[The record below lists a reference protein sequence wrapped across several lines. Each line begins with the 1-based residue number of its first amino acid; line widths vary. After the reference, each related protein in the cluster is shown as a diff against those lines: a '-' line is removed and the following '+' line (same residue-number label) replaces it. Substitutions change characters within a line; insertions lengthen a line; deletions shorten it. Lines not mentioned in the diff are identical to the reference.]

1 MGIAK
6 AFAALMAGGAGWIAY
21 QRHKDAAA
29 AVQEAP
35 QVIPAS
41 YQIPGNTSG
50 GGSGGNQTL
59 GALLGLVGAFLGNSG
74 GVGANSGGSSSY
86 ASAGGATGG
95 ATASSGNYGQQ
106 QSGGQSGGGMGI
118 SAILNLIGMA
128 EAPGGYDTVYAGSK
142 VRPPRPITQMTVGQ
156 VMDWQRQSINAGSV
170 SSAAGRY
177 QIIYKTMRSLVSR
190 GVLSRGELFGR
201 SAQDRAATALMR
213 GRGLDGYQSGQL
225 SLEDFANNL
234 AREWAGLPVVSGSNA
249 GRSYYDGYAGN
260 SATVSADQV
269 RAALRTV

>member
-1 MGIAK
+1 MSLAK
-6 AFAALMAGGAGWIAY
+6 ALAALMAGGVGWVAY
-21 QRHKDAAA
+21 KRHKDATTQA
-29 AVQEAP
+29 QSAP

-41 YQIPGNTSG
+41 YQTSG
-50 GGSGGNQTL
+50 SSSGTNSPL
-59 GALLGLVGAFLGNSG
+59 GAILGLVGGFLSNSG
-74 GVGANSGGSSSY
+74 GVGASSGASGSY
-86 ASAGGATGG
+86 ANAGGATGG
-95 ATASSGNYGQQ
+95 ATASIGNYGQQ
-106 QSGGQSGGGMGI
+106 QSGGGMGI
-118 SAILNLIGMA
+118 SSILNLIGMA

-177 QIIYKTMRSLVSR
+177 QIIYKTLRSLVSR
-190 GVLSRGELFGR
+190 GVLYRGELFSA

-234 AREWAGLPVVSGSNA
+234 AREWAGLPVVSGASA